1 MSATPSQPLL
11 QIHALRTYFDTPG
24 GTVKVLDG
32 LDLDVEPGH
41 ILGLVGE
48 SGSGKSVTAYSIM
61 RLVRPPG
68 RIAGGE
74 IRFAGRDLLG
84 LSESDIRKVRGKEI
98 GMIFQDP
105 RSFLDPVTRVGSLL
119 SEVYRTHEPVSRGQA
134 RARALEMLRTVGL
147 PAPERVMRSY
157 PHELSGGMA
166 QRAMI
171 ALALASSPA
180 LLIADEPTTALDVT
194 IQIQIIRLL
203 AELRERFGLTIIL
216 ITHNLNVVA
225 EICDD
230 IAVMYAGEIVE
241 LGPSVE
247 IFERPRHPYT
257 LSLLGARPTIVRGER
272 LADITGRV
280 PDLLEPPRAC
290 RFSPRCF
297 MAERICFDEAPA
309 LRVLRPDHRSRCHFA
324 ERLED
329 AAA

>member
-1 MSATPSQPLL
+1 MSRPAQPLL
-11 QIHALRTYFDTPG
+11 EIRALQTYFDTPE

-32 LDLDVEPGH
+32 LDLDVERGR

-74 IRFAGRDLLG
+74 IRFAGRDLLA
-84 LSESDIRKVRGKEI
+84 LRESEMRRVRGKEI
-98 GMIFQDP
+98 SMIFQDP
-105 RSFLDPVTRVGSLL
+105 RGFLDPVTRVGSLL
-119 SEVYRTHEPVSRGQA
+119 AEIYQTHEGVSPKQA
-134 RARALEMLRTVGL
+134 RARALEMVSTVGL

-171 ALALASSPA
+171 ALALACSPD

-203 AELRERFGLTIIL
+203 AQLRERFGLTIIL

-225 EICDD
+225 EVCDD
-230 IAVMYAGEIVE
+230 VAVMYAGEIVE
-241 LGPSVE
+241 LGSATE

-257 LSLLGARPTIVRGER
+257 VSLLGARPTIVRGER
-272 LADITGRV
+272 LADIPGRV
-280 PDLLEPPRAC
+280 SDLLEPPPGC

-297 MAERICFDEAPA
+297 MAESVCFEDAPA
-309 LRVLRPDHRSRCHFA
+309 LRMLRPGHRSRCHFA